1 MNELNPTSHSPILG
15 WAYDGHPIYGCYG
28 FADAENVSPYNSY
41 TLMITSY
48 RVKQSRDA
56 LLSGLTD
63 PMGTYIEDYE
73 YVEGLGTLDRYNGR
87 YCVTPEYPNG
97 TYAYFCTIKGVA
109 GEPVFPY
116 FIGPVS
122 TQKRMKS
129 TGMEMDFKRI
139 LPKMQ
144 QGIKHHI
151 SVPIIL

>member
-1 MNELNPTSHSPILG
+1 
-15 WAYDGHPIYGCYG
+15 
-28 FADAENVSPYNSY
+28 
-41 TLMITSY
+41 MITSY

-116 FIGPVS
+116 FIGPSFYAEADEVNWDGNGL
-122 TQKRMKS
+122 QKNFTEDATRYKAPYIGTCLLYTS
-129 TGMEMDFKRI
+129 DAADE
-139 LPKMQ
+139 
-144 QGIKHHI
+144 
-151 SVPIIL
+151 